1 MNIQAILIWGAA
13 LALVALGY
21 QNWSWAGVALV
32 VGGVIFWQLLHFT
45 RMMQTLKRATSRPK
59 GYVDSAIMLQVKLKS
74 GMRLLEILA
83 LTRSLGES
91 ISGKPEIWRWTDT
104 SGASV
109 ECEMNAGKLVRFQLK
124 RRNK

>member
-1 MNIQAILIWGAA
+1 MNIQAILIWGTA
-13 LALVALGY
+13 LVLVALGY
-21 QNWSWAGVALV
+21 QNWGWAGVALV

-91 ISGKPEIWRWTDT
+91 ISEKPEIWRWTDT

-109 ECEMNAGKLVRFQLK
+109 ECEMNAGKLVRFELS
-124 RRNK
+124 RN

>member
-13 LALVALGY
+13 LVLVALGY
-21 QNWSWAGVALV
+21 QNWGWAGLALV

-83 LTRSLGES
+83 LTHSLGEA
-91 ISGKPEIWRWTDT
+91 ISEKPEIWCWTDT
-104 SGASV
+104 SGARV
-109 ECEMNAGKLVRFQLK
+109 ECEMNAGKLVRFELS
-124 RRNK
+124 RN